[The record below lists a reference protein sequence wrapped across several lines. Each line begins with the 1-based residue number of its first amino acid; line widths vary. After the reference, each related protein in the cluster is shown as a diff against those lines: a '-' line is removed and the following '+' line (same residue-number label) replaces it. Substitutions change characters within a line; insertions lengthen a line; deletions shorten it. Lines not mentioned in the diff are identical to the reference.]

1 MALALITMAHIAL
14 VIPTPAST
22 TVTAATVT
30 AIGRCKEEG
39 ASLVE
44 GAGLAQER
52 PPVRVSLPG
61 LRRRFYLKNRHLYTV
76 V

>member
-1 MALALITMAHIAL
+1 MALITMAHIAL

-30 AIGRCKEEG
+30 AMGRCKEEG

-44 GAGLAQER
+44 GAELAQER
-52 PPVRVSLPG
+52 PPVRVSLQG